1 MFESN
6 SKIRLY
12 LQCEGTDKFSVER
25 SDTYQCFFVV
35 VTMGTND
42 IPWDF
47 DMLYMLELQNDYVKH
62 ESSHVCVCER
72 IRRMQMYTAAS
83 INRELLYLFL
93 FFFFFFFLF
102 FFFFFFFVCFLYM
115 LLIFCFVLCC
125 FGSCIVF
132 VWFGLF
138 HKTPLLCSQPIFTKQ
153 SNENTVQQLP

>member
-1 MFESN
+1 MS
-6 SKIRLY
+6 
-12 LQCEGTDKFSVER
+12 
-25 SDTYQCFFVV
+25 FVV
-35 VTMGTND
+35 VMMGTND

-83 INRELLYLFL
+83 IIRELLYLFL
-93 FFFFFFFLF
+93 FFFFFSSFL
-102 FFFFFFFVCFLYM
+102 FVCFLYM

-138 HKTPLLCSQPIFTKQ
+138 HKIPLLCSQLIFTKQ